1 MRVTAGLTALTIIF
15 TTGTFAPGM
24 ARAEC
29 DCWRFVRPSGVTADS
44 ALADVTAPA
53 YNAAWA
59 IGSRGSR
66 PLLMA
71 WNGHEWRDSPL
82 AVPRDTQLE
91 GVSAASRKD
100 AWVVGFNPQGRP
112 LAVHWSGRAWSPEP
126 FPKLGPSF
134 PRAVE
139 ARTSQDVW
147 SVGSSSGFAG
157 TQAAAWHW
165 DGTAWKTVPVQSPL
179 GSEFT
184 AVSATSGQDAWAVG
198 DHSGQPLIMR
208 WNGKAWT
215 RSPTPRINGEAVL
228 TDVAAGWAVGASFD
242 GKEKPLA
249 LQWNGTAWIASPIP
263 GTGRL
268 SSVAADGKG
277 GVWAAGST
285 AEGRATLAHWDGQA
299 WDLSAAPAPLGEEG
313 ETRTAPSSVRALAH
327 VPGTSYLWVTGTA
340 KNTALTWTNAPRP
353 R

>member
-1 MRVTAGLTALTIIF
+1 MIISTTAMF
-15 TTGTFAPGM
+15 TPGT

-29 DCWRFVRPSGVTADS
+29 GCWRFVRPAGVSAES
-44 ALADVTAPA
+44 ALAEVTAPA
-53 YNAAWA
+53 YDTAWA
-59 IGSRGSR
+59 IGSRGSE

-82 AVPRDTQLE
+82 AVPRDTMLE

-100 AWVVGFNPQGRP
+100 AWVVGSSPQGRP
-112 LAVHWSGRAWSPEP
+112 LAVHWSGRAWLPVP

-139 ARTSQDVW
+139 ARTSRDAW
-147 SVGSSSGFAG
+147 SVGSASGFAG

-165 DGTAWKTVPVQSPL
+165 DGTAWKTVQVQSPL
-179 GSEFT
+179 GSEFA
-184 AVSATSGQDAWAVG
+184 AVSATSADDVWAVG
-198 DHSGQPLIMR
+198 SHSGQPLIMR
-208 WNGKAWT
+208 WNGRAWT
-215 RSPTPRINGEAVL
+215 GSPTPKIDGVAVL
-228 TDVAAGWAVGASFD
+228 ADVAAGWAVGSSFD
-242 GKEKPLA
+242 RTEKPLA
-249 LQWNGTAWIASPIP
+249 LRWNGTAWISSQVP

-268 SSVAADGKG
+268 STVAADGHG
-277 GVWAAGST
+277 GVWAAGRT
-285 AEGRATLAHWDGQA
+285 ADGRATLAHWDGHA

-313 ETRTAPSSVRALAH
+313 ETRTAPSSAWALAH

-340 KNTALTWTNAPRP
+340 KDTALTWTNAPRP